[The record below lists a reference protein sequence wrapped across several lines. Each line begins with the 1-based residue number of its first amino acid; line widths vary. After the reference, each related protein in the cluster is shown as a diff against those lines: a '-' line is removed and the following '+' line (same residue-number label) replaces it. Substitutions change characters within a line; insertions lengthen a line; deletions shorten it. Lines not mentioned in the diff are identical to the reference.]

1 MRRLYLISPLLL
13 AIFIILIV
21 TATEDKPAS
30 STSEEVDQEIAH
42 ELAVDTPTASPP
54 PTATIAPEPTS
65 TSSPTPLPEF
75 IYTVQATDTLW
86 TIAVQF
92 DLSIDEIMLANPQL
106 NPAGLLFP
114 GDQLVIPGAEGPAPI
129 LTEEDWPI
137 NAQVVAEGG
146 GLRLRDG
153 PSQEHEVIL
162 ELAALS
168 PLTVL
173 VRTADSSWLE
183 VRTTSGDF
191 GWVFAEWVEVSID
204 LEDIPI
210 LTEHTNAEQPTP
222 APTPM
227 VTSTPGAPSE
237 PSRYP
242 FVSGVSDHVS
252 QIFAQGQALGNRA
265 NVFSKV
271 GDSITTT
278 DAFLYPIGRGEYSLH
293 GYSYLQAVTDFYS
306 EEWARTNNSFAN
318 LSLAAGIGWSAHAL
332 LSSEV
337 SHETLCG
344 ERESPL
350 ECEYRLVKPSVAL
363 IMLGTND
370 VPSTPLSSYEQTM
383 RQIVDTTIEYGI
395 VPILST
401 IPPIH
406 MYGTEGRVESINQ
419 VIRDLAKEYDIP
431 LLDYWAAMQGLPNDG
446 LRSDGVHPSHA
457 PAGENADFTPE
468 NLQYG
473 MPVRSLT
480 ALQALDLVWRTVLPE
495 G

>member
-21 TATEDKPAS
+21 TATEEKPADLS
-30 STSEEVDQEIAH
+30 SKEMNQEVAEDIVVE
-42 ELAVDTPTASPP
+42 TPTASPTST
-54 PTATIAPEPTS
+54 PTASPKPTS
-65 TSSPTPLPEF
+65 TPSPTPLPEF

-114 GDQLVIPGAEGPAPI
+114 GDQLIIPGVQRPARI
-129 LTEEDWPI
+129 LTEEDWQI
-137 NAQVVAEGG
+137 NAKVVPEGG

-153 PSQEHEVIL
+153 PGLEHDVIQ
-162 ELAALS
+162 ELAALT
-168 PLTVL
+168 PLTIL
-173 VRTADSSWLE
+173 VRTADSTWLE
-183 VRTTSGDF
+183 VRTASGDF
-191 GWVFAEWVEVSID
+191 GWVSAEWVEASID

-210 LTEHTNAEQPTP
+210 LTESTGVERPTT
-222 APTPM
+222 APTPI
-227 VTSTPGAPSE
+227 VTSSPESPGE
-237 PSRYP
+237 PAHYP
-242 FVSGVSDHVS
+242 FISGVNDHVR
-252 QIFAQGQALGNRA
+252 QIFVQGQALGNRA

-293 GYSYLQAVTDFYS
+293 GYTYLQPMIDFYS

-332 LSSEV
+332 LSSDI

-344 ERESPL
+344 EREWPL

-383 RQIVDTTIEYGI
+383 REILDTTIEYGI

-401 IPPIH
+401 IPPIQ
-406 MYGTEGRVESINQ
+406 MPGTEDRVESINNI
-419 VIRDLAKEYDIP
+419 IRNLAHEYDIP
-431 LLDYWAAMQGLPNDG
+431 LLDYWAAMQGLPNEG